1 MLRPLMKRRLLV
13 TAYVSTTTLLLFAS
27 VALADAENDHGEG
40 WYGESNDLAVTYA
53 GFILIAFFPLL
64 ALFASI
70 AYWWTDKKRE
80 ERVAAER
87 NRRERADQRGGW

>member
-1 MLRPLMKRRLLV
+1 MLRTLMKRRLLT

-27 VALADAENDHGEG
+27 VAMADAQNDHGEG
-40 WYGESNDLAVTYA
+40 WFGESNDLAVTYA
-53 GFILIAFFPLL
+53 GFILIAGFPLFVL
-64 ALFASI
+64 LASI

-87 NRRERADQRGGW
+87 DRRERADQRGGW